1 MEGRVHGSKQRVS
14 SMIFTGLAQSYD
26 RVLDYATL
34 YQDRRWKNWVS
45 RMMDGSKGD
54 AVLDI
59 GCGTLLLE
67 ERLARKGYS
76 FIGLDLAPEMIRRG
90 KRKGIPN
97 VVLLANGD
105 AEFLPFPP
113 GSFDVV
119 VSCYVPKYVDIRRFA
134 AEVARVARPGAKV
147 VLYDFARPKGWWA
160 PALEVYIQGGLRLVG
175 LLLELAGR
183 EESSTFT
190 NLPRIIE
197 ETAWDN
203 EIVNE
208 LENRGFESVAKARLT
223 GGAVFAYCGRRMT
236 S

>member
-1 MEGRVHGSKQRVS
+1 MEERVHGSMHGVS

-34 YQDRRWKNWVS
+34 YQDRRWKSWVS

-67 ERLARKGYS
+67 ERLARRGYS

-90 KRKGIPN
+90 QRKGIPN

-105 AEFLPFPP
+105 AEFLPFPA

-119 VSCYVPKYVDIRRFA
+119 VSCYVPKYVEIRRFA
-134 AEVARVARPGAKV
+134 AEVARVTRPGAKV
-147 VLYDFARPKGWWA
+147 VLYDFAKPKGWWA
-160 PALEVYIQGGLRLVG
+160 PALEVYIQGGLRMVG
-175 LLLELAGR
+175 LLLGLAGR

-197 ETAWDN
+197 ETGWDD

-208 LENRGFESVAKARLT
+208 LEIRGFESIAKARLT
-223 GGAVFAYCGRRMT
+223 GGAVFAYCGRRRT

>member
-1 MEGRVHGSKQRVS
+1 MQRVS

-34 YQDRRWKNWVS
+34 YQDRRWKSWVS
-45 RMMDGSKGD
+45 RMMDGCKGD

-67 ERLARKGYS
+67 ERLARKGYN
-76 FIGLDLAPEMIRRG
+76 FVGLDLAPEMIRRG
-90 KRKGIPN
+90 QRKGIPN

-105 AEFLPFPP
+105 AEFLPFPA

-119 VSCYVPKYVDIRRFA
+119 VSCYVPKYVDARRFA

-160 PALEVYIQGGLRLVG
+160 PVLEVYIQGGLRLVG

-197 ETAWDN
+197 ETAWDD
-203 EIVNE
+203 EIVDE
-208 LENRGFESVAKARLT
+208 LEIRGFESIAKAKLT
-223 GGAVFAYCGRRMT
+223 GGAVFAYCGRRRT
-236 S
+236 T